1 MGGGARIP
9 GPVSAWLVRVFD
21 FTRAVRFLGGF
32 WPPSPSCGTLVHN
45 RGVLREDAMRI
56 FAAYIVFCVVMGV
69 ASELLDV
76 PFDRLILLGIGY
88 WVLLTEKK

>member
-1 MGGGARIP
+1 
-9 GPVSAWLVRVFD
+9 
-21 FTRAVRFLGGF
+21 
-32 WPPSPSCGTLVHN
+32 
-45 RGVLREDAMRI
+45 MRI

-88 WVLLTEKK
+88 WVLLLLTEKK

>member
-1 MGGGARIP
+1 MTLDEARAHI
-9 GPVSAWLVRVFD
+9 GD
-21 FTRAVRFLGGF
+21 G
-32 WPPSPSCGTLVHN
+32 
-45 RGVLREDAMRI
+45 
-56 FAAYIVFCVVMGV
+56 VVMGV

>member
-1 MGGGARIP
+1 MVG
-9 GPVSAWLVRVFD
+9 
-21 FTRAVRFLGGF
+21 TCVRFYPRCEIFGGVLA
-32 WPPSPSCGTLVHN
+32 SDGPSCGTLVHN